1 MLSTLLFS
9 YYKQWLMWFFYYFFF
24 IYSLIFLVKDEICM
38 TLLPDLVFCVFC
50 VFWYYRDGFVFFLRP
65 YVLRYRAERD
75 SRETTTIGV
84 RTECAS
90 GISKMLFGLLERSS
104 IVFHLESIQR
114 VFGGKEIC
122 SCVIQLCRQRL
133 HPKWGYSLWERK
145 AG

>member
-1 MLSTLLFS
+1 MSSDTE
-9 YYKQWLMWFFYYFFF
+9 Q
-24 IYSLIFLVKDEICM
+24 
-38 TLLPDLVFCVFC
+38 
-50 VFWYYRDGFVFFLRP
+50 
-65 YVLRYRAERD
+65 RD
-75 SRETTTIGV
+75 SSETTTIGV